1 MKTFR
6 CTNFLQRL
14 ICDEIWQPNNFVA
27 ECILQ
32 RNCYLSATNLCVA
45 ETAVFCSVS
54 TSGRVLDS
62 FRSSLSPE
70 IVEALIC
77 LEHWFR
83 SANSSSQ
90 NVEEYEEDLAELE
103 DGTS

>member
-1 MKTFR
+1 MVRDILEVPIFSLQYINTF
-6 CTNFLQRL
+6 C
-14 ICDEIWQPNNFVA
+14 
-27 ECILQ
+27 
-32 RNCYLSATNLCVA
+32 
-45 ETAVFCSVS
+45 